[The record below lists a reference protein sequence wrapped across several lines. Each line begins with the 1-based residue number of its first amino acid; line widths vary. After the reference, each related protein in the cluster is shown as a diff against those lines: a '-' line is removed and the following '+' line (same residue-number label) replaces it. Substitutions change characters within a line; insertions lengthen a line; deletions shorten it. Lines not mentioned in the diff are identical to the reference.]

1 VTTPTQLPL
10 EFDHRSALGATDFL
24 VADSNR
30 DAVEWIDRWPDWPG
44 PALAVHGPA
53 GCGKSH
59 LAAVFS
65 EKCGARPADI
75 GAIVAPGPGLEGIW
89 LIDGMRIC
97 LATHSEETVLHFF
110 NAVVESGG
118 SMLLIEREAPSRWA
132 VSLPDLRSRL
142 NAVSAVEILPPDD
155 SLLAAVLVK
164 LLADRQLRVSTA
176 VIDYVLLRMERS
188 FAACGALVEQLD
200 RLALAERREI
210 TVPLARRVLD
220 ENLDGG

>member
-1 VTTPTQLPL
+1 VILPTQLPL
-10 EFDHRSALGATDFL
+10 EFDHRSALGVTDFL

-65 EKCGARPADI
+65 EKCGARAADV
-75 GAIVAPGPGLEGIW
+75 GVPVAPGPELEGIW
-89 LIDGMRIC
+89 LIDGMRAC
-97 LATHSEETVLHFF
+97 LADHGEETVLHFY
-110 NAVVESGG
+110 NAVAESRG
-118 SMLLIEREAPSRWA
+118 SMLLIEREAPSRWE
-132 VSLPDLRSRL
+132 VILPDLRSRL

-155 SLLAAVLVK
+155 NLLAAVLVK

-176 VIDYVLLRMERS
+176 VIDYVVPRMERS
-188 FAACGALVEQLD
+188 FAAGGALVEKLD
-200 RLALAERREI
+200 HLALAERREI

-220 ENLDGG
+220 EIFDGG